1 MSTEVLD
8 SVAGLETEWIFDTVF
23 LLFLLPF
30 FAIANT

>member
-8 SVAGLETEWIFDTVF
+8 SVAGIETEWIFDTIF

-30 FAIANT
+30 FAIMDT